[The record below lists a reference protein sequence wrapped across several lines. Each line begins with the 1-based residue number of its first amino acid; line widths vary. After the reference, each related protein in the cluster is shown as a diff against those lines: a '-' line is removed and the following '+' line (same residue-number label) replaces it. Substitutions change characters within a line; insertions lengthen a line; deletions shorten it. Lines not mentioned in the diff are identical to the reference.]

1 FRQRRACRLPKAARR
16 APASWSPPD
25 VGRQTT
31 LSRLRPHAVCPN
43 VAKTFHR
50 RGTQCAHCSPPFS
63 SRFPPSPKSPPPPPP
78 HPPRKRPRRPLL
90 HRLLLQSR
98 KRPRRL
104 HRATPA
110 RTSTR
115 RSRSSSRSR
124 IPTAPARPESKRG
137 TPCAQPRP

>member
-1 FRQRRACRLPKAARR
+1 MRSTNAPLSPTTGLPAAESS
-16 APASWSPPD
+16 AQSTSVMVPSD

-50 RGTQCAHCSPPFS
+50 RGTQCAHCSPPSS

-104 HRATPA
+104 RRATPA

-115 RSRSSSRSR
+115 
-124 IPTAPARPESKRG
+124 
-137 TPCAQPRP
+137 